1 MARRDWEIML
11 KIKLV
16 KLSESAKVP
25 SFADEGSNGCDL
37 YANIDK
43 DKRLRSQMRILVKTG
58 ISIEMPEGT
67 MGLVVPRS
75 GLALKHGVTVLNG
88 PGLIDTSY
96 SGEIGVVLYNTSP
109 MVYTIKQHD
118 RIAQLVFVQHERAE
132 FEVVD
137 SLSETERQD
146 GGFGSSGK

>member
-1 MARRDWEIML
+1 MV

-16 KLSESAKVP
+16 KLSKNAKVP
-25 SFADEGSNGCDL
+25 SFADKGSNGCDL
-37 YANIDK
+37 YANTDNDI
-43 DKRLRSQMRILVKTG
+43 RLRSHRRILVKTG

-67 MGLVVPRS
+67 FGFVVPRS
-75 GLALKHGVTVLNG
+75 GLASNHGVTVLNG

-96 SGEIGVVLYNTSP
+96 RGEISVVLYNSSP
-109 MVYTIKQHD
+109 VVYNVKHHD
-118 RIAQLVFVQHERAE
+118 RIAQLVFIQHEQAE
-132 FEVVD
+132 FEVVE

>member
-1 MARRDWEIML
+1 ML
-11 KIKLV
+11 KVKLV
-16 KLSESAKVP
+16 KLNEDAKVP
-25 SFADEGSNGCDL
+25 SFADNGSNGCDL

-43 DKRLRSQMRILVKTG
+43 DVRLRGQMRILIKTG

-67 MGLVVPRS
+67 FGLIIPRS
-75 GLALKHGVTVLNG
+75 GLASKHGVTVLNG

-96 SGEIGVVLYNTSP
+96 RGEIGVVLYNSSP
-109 MVYTIKQHD
+109 IVYNIKQHD
-118 RIAQLVFVQHERAE
+118 RIAQLVFIQHDNAE
-132 FEVVD
+132 FEVVE

>member
-1 MARRDWEIML
+1 MV

-16 KLSESAKVP
+16 KLSKNAKVP
-25 SFADEGSNGCDL
+25 SFADKGSNGCDL
-37 YANIDK
+37 YANTDK
-43 DKRLRSQMRILVKTG
+43 DIRLRSHRRILVKTG

-67 MGLVVPRS
+67 FGFVVPRS
-75 GLALKHGVTVLNG
+75 GLALNHGVTVLNG

-96 SGEIGVVLYNTSP
+96 RGEIGVVLYNTSP
-109 MVYTIKQHD
+109 LVYTIKEQE
-118 RIAQLVFVQHERAE
+118 RNAQLVFIQHEQAE
-132 FEVVD
+132 FEIVD

>member
-1 MARRDWEIML
+1 MV

-16 KLSESAKVP
+16 KLSKNAKVP
-25 SFADEGSNGCDL
+25 SFADKGSNGCDL
-37 YANIDK
+37 YVNTDK
-43 DKRLRSQMRILVKTG
+43 DIRLRSHRRILVKTG

-67 MGLVVPRS
+67 FGFVVPRS
-75 GLALKHGVTVLNG
+75 GLALNHGVTVLNG

-96 SGEIGVVLYNTSP
+96 RGEIGVVLYNTSP
-109 MVYTIKQHD
+109 LVYTIKEQE
-118 RIAQLVFVQHERAE
+118 RIAQLVFIQHEQAE
-132 FEVVD
+132 FEIVD

>member
-1 MARRDWEIML
+1 MV

-16 KLSESAKVP
+16 KLSKNAKVP
-25 SFADEGSNGCDL
+25 SFADKGSNGCDL
-37 YANIDK
+37 YANTDK
-43 DKRLRSQMRILVKTG
+43 DIRLRSHRRILVKTG

-67 MGLVVPRS
+67 FGFVVPRS
-75 GLALKHGVTVLNG
+75 GLALNHGVTVLNG

-96 SGEIGVVLYNTSP
+96 RGEIGVVLYNTSP
-109 MVYTIKQHD
+109 MVYTIKEQE
-118 RIAQLVFVQHERAE
+118 RIAQLVFIQHEQAE
-132 FEVVD
+132 FEIVD

>member
-1 MARRDWEIML
+1 MV

-16 KLSESAKVP
+16 KLSKNAKVP

-37 YANIDK
+37 YANVLGNI
-43 DKRLRSQMRILVKTG
+43 RLRSQMRATISTG
-58 ISIEMPEGT
+58 ISIEMPVGT
-67 MGLVVPRS
+67 FGLIIPRS
-75 GLALKHGVTVLNG
+75 GLASNHGVTVLNG

-96 SGEIGVVLYNTSP
+96 RGEIGVVLYNSSP
-109 MVYTIKQHD
+109 LVYTIKEQE
-118 RIAQLVFVQHERAE
+118 RIAQLVFIQHEQAE

>member
-1 MARRDWEIML
+1 MV

-16 KLSESAKVP
+16 KLSKNAKVP
-25 SFADEGSNGCDL
+25 SFADKGSNGCDL
-37 YANIDK
+37 YANTDK
-43 DKRLRSQMRILVKTG
+43 DIRLRSHRRILVKTG

-67 MGLVVPRS
+67 FGFVVPRS
-75 GLALKHGVTVLNG
+75 GLALNHGVTVLNG

-96 SGEIGVVLYNTSP
+96 RGEIGVVLYNTSP
-109 MVYTIKQHD
+109 IVYTIKEQE
-118 RIAQLVFVQHERAE
+118 RIAQLVFIQHEQAE

>member
-1 MARRDWEIML
+1 MV

-16 KLSESAKVP
+16 KLSKNAKVP
-25 SFADEGSNGCDL
+25 SFADKGANGCDL
-37 YANIDK
+37 YANTDK
-43 DKRLRSQMRILVKTG
+43 DIRLRSHRRILVKTG

-67 MGLVVPRS
+67 FGFVVPRS
-75 GLALKHGVTVLNG
+75 GLALNHGVTVLNG

-96 SGEIGVVLYNTSP
+96 RGEIGVVLYNTSP
-109 MVYTIKQHD
+109 IVYTIKQHD
-118 RIAQLVFVQHERAE
+118 RIAQLVFVQHEQAE
-132 FEVVD
+132 FEIVD

>member
-1 MARRDWEIML
+1 MV

-16 KLSESAKVP
+16 KLSKNAKVP
-25 SFADEGSNGCDL
+25 SFADKGSNGCDL

-43 DKRLRSQMRILVKTG
+43 DIRLRSHRRILVKTG

-67 MGLVVPRS
+67 FGFVVPRS
-75 GLALKHGVTVLNG
+75 GLALNHGVTVLNG

-96 SGEIGVVLYNTSP
+96 RGEIGVVLYNSSP
-109 MVYTIKQHD
+109 IVYNIKQHD
-118 RIAQLVFVQHERAE
+118 RIAQLVFVQHDNAE
-132 FEVVD
+132 FEIVD

>member
-1 MARRDWEIML
+1 MV

-16 KLSESAKVP
+16 KLSKNAKVP
-25 SFADEGSNGCDL
+25 SFADKGSNGCDL
-37 YANIDK
+37 YANVLGNI
-43 DKRLRSQMRILVKTG
+43 RLRSQMRATISTG

-67 MGLVVPRS
+67 FGFVVPRS
-75 GLALKHGVTVLNG
+75 GLASNHGVTVLNG

-96 SGEIGVVLYNTSP
+96 RGEIGVVLYNTSP
-109 MVYTIKQHD
+109 LVYTIKEQE
-118 RIAQLVFVQHERAE
+118 RIAQLVFIQHEQAE
-132 FEVVD
+132 FEIVD